1 VTDNTGGR
9 AGDCEEDVTDRK
21 DGMKKSAQGAFWTLE
36 KEKASS
42 FKLQLSRSASSKL
55 HGQARRPLCVQ
66 VCVDLPE
73 TVEMINR

>member
-1 VTDNTGGR
+1 MTDNTGGR